1 MATQMQHGFYRREI
15 AQPTE
20 LFTEKK
26 KQQQSQALLHV
37 LSLY

>member
-26 KQQQSQALLHV
+26 NNNKVKH
-37 LSLY
+37 YYMF